1 MKLRRE
7 KCREVFYGLTFLNT
21 FWRLYR
27 RRLYKYGLW
36 RQEGSQLAKEVLIM
50 AGGGGHT
57 GYGYALAQRL
67 YTRAALHFLV
77 PEGDVLSNER
87 LSRFGRVTFLLKP
100 RGAKTP
106 TSEFVPNLMRAFLD
120 SSKLVSRRYDVV
132 VSTGSNFCI
141 PPALFAWIKGVPLV
155 NIESSV
161 RFTKASK
168 TALVL
173 QPFSA
178 VTALH
183 WEEQKK
189 LLKKGVVVGPLL
201 PKPQVKPWSGGYI
214 LVTGG
219 TLGHKM
225 LFDVLAESDL
235 GNVVLQTGKVD
246 PEPYRKKHPEWKLIQ
261 HSTRF
266 YELVAGADVVVTH
279 FGSTILEALVY
290 RKPTVIVP
298 NPEWTRTAGVED
310 AKYLTKKV
318 NAILVS
324 RITLE
329 NLLSAIERSKEMTL
343 PEFPDGAQALA
354 DLILKL

>member
-1 MKLRRE
+1 MSE
-7 KCREVFYGLTFLNT
+7 D
-21 FWRLYR
+21 
-27 RRLYKYGLW
+27 
-36 RQEGSQLAKEVLIM
+36 VLIL

-67 YTRAALHFLV
+67 QGRASLHFLV
-77 PEGDVLSNER
+77 PEGDR
-87 LSRFGRVTFLLKP
+87 LSQKRLSVYGSVDFLLKP

-106 TSEFVPNLMRAFLD
+106 TRKFIPRLAKAFLD
-120 SSKLVSRRYDVV
+120 SSKCVSHKYSVT

-141 PPALFAWIKGVPLV
+141 PPALLAFMKGVPLV

-168 TALVL
+168 SARIL

-183 WEEQKK
+183 WKEQRR

-201 PKPQVKPWSGGYI
+201 PEPQVKPWNGDYI

-219 TLGHKM
+219 TLGHKI
-225 LFDVLAESDL
+225 LFDVVAESDL
-235 GNVVLQTGKVD
+235 ENIVLQTGKVD
-246 PEPYRKKHPEWKLIQ
+246 PKQYRKKHPKWKVIRY
-261 HSTRF
+261 STRF

-279 FGSTILEALVY
+279 FGSTILEALIY
-290 RKPTVIVP
+290 KKPTVIVP

-310 AKYLTKKV
+310 AKCLAKKV
-318 NAILVS
+318 NALLVS
-324 RITLE
+324 EITLR
-329 NLLSAIERSKEMTL
+329 NLIEAIEMSRKTSAPK
-343 PEFPDGAQALA
+343 FSDGAKTLA
-354 DLILKL
+354 DLVLKLREVKT

>member
-1 MKLRRE
+1 MPK
-7 KCREVFYGLTFLNT
+7 N
-21 FWRLYR
+21 
-27 RRLYKYGLW
+27 
-36 RQEGSQLAKEVLIM
+36 VLIL

-67 YTRAALHFLV
+67 YGRANLHFLV
-77 PEGDVLSNER
+77 PEGDVLSQKR
-87 LSRFGRVTFLLKP
+87 LGKSGCVDFLLKG

-106 TSEFVPNLMRAFLD
+106 TREFILNLMRAFLD
-120 SSKLVSRRYDVV
+120 SSKHVSRKYDVV

-141 PPALFAWIKGVPLV
+141 PPALFAWMKGVPLV

-168 TALVL
+168 TARIL

-183 WEEQKK
+183 WDEQRE

-201 PKPQVKPWSGGYI
+201 PKPEVKPWSGGYI

-235 GNVVLQTGKVD
+235 ENVVLQTGKVN
-246 PEPYRKKHPEWKLIQ
+246 PEPYRKKHPEWRIIQ

-310 AKYLTKKV
+310 AKYLTRKA

-324 RITLE
+324 KITLE
-329 NLLSAIERSKEMTL
+329 NLLSAIERSKEITL
-343 PEFPDGAQALA
+343 HEFPDGAQALA